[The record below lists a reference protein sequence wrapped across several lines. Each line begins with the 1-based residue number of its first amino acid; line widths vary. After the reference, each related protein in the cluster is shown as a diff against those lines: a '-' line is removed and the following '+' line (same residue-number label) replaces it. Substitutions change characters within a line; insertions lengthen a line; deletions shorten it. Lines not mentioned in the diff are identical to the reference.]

1 LPRYFDG
8 VPRGLILVITNQ
20 GTVKQMVNF
29 LRGNHGISL
38 VVGDIFGE
46 ASRRSAVAQDYVPYG
61 DLTEGIR
68 GLAETH

>member
-1 LPRYFDG
+1 
-8 VPRGLILVITNQ
+8 
-20 GTVKQMVNF
+20 MVNF